1 MGRKLYTLKDH
12 LAESLKNPAF
22 RREWDKSEVEYQLS
36 RQIIAARLE
45 KKMTQKELAGKAN
58 TTQAVISRIERMAT
72 NTSVELLKR
81 IASAFDARLRVSF
94 DNNI

>member
-1 MGRKLYTLKDH
+1 MGRKFYVLKDH
-12 LAESLKNPAF
+12 LAESLKDPTFKKAW
-22 RREWDKSEVEYQLS
+22 EESEVEYQLS
-36 RQIIAARLE
+36 RQIIAVRLE

-81 IASAFDARLRVSF
+81 IASAFDTRLRVSF